1 MRRQFDHVV
10 FDTPPLGA
18 FIDGAVLAS
27 IVDATVLVVR
37 GTEGELAVMA
47 GHIPFIT
54 AVKPGVCKIVLSDDA
69 EKTAAIGGGILT
81 VQNDKTTLLCSDF
94 KWTE

>member
-1 MRRQFDHVV
+1 MNTYKLIISTPDGSTFDQE
-10 FDTPPLGA
+10 
-18 FIDGAVLAS
+18 
-27 IVDATVLVVR
+27 ATALIVR

-54 AVKPGVCKIVLSDDA
+54 AVRSGECKIVLPDDS
-69 EKTAAIGGGILT
+69 EKTANIGGGILT

-94 KWTE
+94 EWN